1 MQTKTKFFASLN
13 RGNFTPRTARPT
25 IPRRALPATPRRALP
40 ATPRRA
46 LPATPRRALPAT
58 PSTEGELNRMRG
70 KIPPFVKRREII
82 IYRVLVK
89 VG

>member
-1 MQTKTKFFASLN
+1 MASLQTTTKFFSSLN

-25 IPRRALPATPRRALP
+25 LPRRALPATPRRALP
-40 ATPRRA
+40 ATPH
-46 LPATPRRALPAT
+46 RALPAT

-82 IYRVLVK
+82 MALLNSKFVLIFC
-89 VG
+89 